1 MRQIM
6 VTLLSRLVTR
16 KRSCSRETRNKQ
28 SAIMASTNTTTQEYE
43 ILTAFLLSRASLQN
57 IITFST
63 FTKLF
68 PKEHRNNPQVKLL
81 YRELQLQ
88 QNKTCERVKKNVQ
101 LEVRLGAKQR
111 KDAKKE
117 ERERKGVEDD
127 VMMGIEV
134 SSGFSKQL
142 FVMALI
148 YSSDSYLAQHQQ
160 SQSYR

>member
-1 MRQIM
+1 
-6 VTLLSRLVTR
+6 
-16 KRSCSRETRNKQ
+16 
-28 SAIMASTNTTTQEYE
+28 MASTNTTTQEYE
-43 ILTAFLLSRASLQN
+43 ILTSFLLSRASLQD

-68 PKEHRNNPQVKLL
+68 PKDHRNNPQVKLL

-88 QNKTCERVKKNVQ
+88 RDKTCERVKKNVQ

-117 ERERKGVEDD
+117 ERRRKGVEDD
-127 VMMGIEV
+127 VMTGTEV
-134 SSGFSKQL
+134 SPGFSKQL
-142 FVMALI
+142 FAMALI
-148 YSSDSYLAQHQQ
+148 YLSDSYLAQHQQ